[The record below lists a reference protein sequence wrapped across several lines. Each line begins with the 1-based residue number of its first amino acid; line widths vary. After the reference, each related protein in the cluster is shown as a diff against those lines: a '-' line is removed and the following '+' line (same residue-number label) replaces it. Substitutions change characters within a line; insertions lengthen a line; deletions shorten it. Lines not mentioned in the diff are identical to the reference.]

1 MQKYGAIARDHWKRW
16 LPKRFSE
23 IANPET
29 FFSELGEE
37 IEQRVD
43 ELSQALA
50 GDDPPGE
57 QYLDKVGRL
66 QMARAN
72 AESQALRE
80 MALLEPEGT
89 SNT

>member
-1 MQKYGAIARDHWKRW
+1 MQRYAAIARDHWRQW

-23 IANPET
+23 IQDPET
-29 FFSELGEE
+29 FFVALGEE
-37 IEQRVD
+37 IEQRVE

-57 QYLDKVGRL
+57 QYLEKVGRL
-66 QMARAN
+66 QMAKAN

-80 MALLEPEGT
+80 MALLEPERP
-89 SNT
+89 

>member
-1 MQKYGAIARDHWKRW
+1 MQKYAAIARDHWKRW

-23 IANPET
+23 IENPET

-50 GDDPPGE
+50 GSDPPGE
-57 QYLDKVGRL
+57 QYLQKVGRL

-80 MALLEPEGT
+80 IALLEPE
-89 SNT
+89 SP

>member
-1 MQKYGAIARDHWKRW
+1 MQKYAAIARDHWKRW

-23 IANPET
+23 ISDPET
-29 FFSELGEE
+29 FFSELGDE

-50 GDDPPGE
+50 GDDPPHE
-57 QYLDKVGRL
+57 QYLEKVGRL

-80 MALLEPEGT
+80 MALLDPET
-89 SNT
+89 S